1 MIVVKQPK
9 NMYLKYNIKIQ
20 FCGDLEPKMVNDIR
34 FQKYVRRRRFFSG
47 SRLKTPSEK
56 CLDVVRMVKS
66 PHNS

>member
-34 FQKYVRRRRFFSG
+34 FQKYVRRRRFFSV
-47 SRLKTPSEK
+47 K
-56 CLDVVRMVKS
+56 VVFFPIFPLQK
-66 PHNS
+66 HFKINEFL

>member
-34 FQKYVRRRRFFSG
+34 FQKYVRRRRFFSVKVDFFQF
-47 SRLKTPSEK
+47 SLYKNTLK
-56 CLDVVRMVKS
+56 
-66 PHNS
+66 